1 MFQSRTLTFLCL
13 VASAS
18 AECSRA
24 LLKNATDEYV
34 SAQSSGQIATFRALA
49 PNLTYTENEKP
60 LDIRTGVLSQPI
72 KLDQNLSIHDTTL
85 CATFTQLIAATSEH
99 PYVIGTRML
108 FTDDKITT
116 IESIVTDQGD
126 WLFNATGYL
135 HWTSLE
141 NWDPIPEDKRDSR
154 EVIKAAGDA
163 YFDRFANVSVNVPY
177 GTPCARLEGG
187 AYTDSSGTGG
197 NTCNLGVPSN
207 TTVTK
212 RRYVIDEEMGVV
224 DIYLGFPGLDRSV
237 GEEPM
242 PDSHMFRVEKGKI
255 RYIHTLSSCVN
266 PGCGLN
272 TTIIP
277 TQRRR
282 IRLSRGF
289 QLRSD
294 LRPGGVELNYQRLN
308 EGVMMKMS

>member
-1 MFQSRTLTFLCL
+1 MFQSIPLTCL
-13 VASAS
+13 WLAASVS

-24 LLKNATDEYV
+24 LLRDATEQYV
-34 SAQSSGQIATFRALA
+34 SAQSSGQIATFKALA
-49 PNLTYTENEKP
+49 TNLSYTENEKP
-60 LDIRTGVLSQPI
+60 LDIKTGVLSQPI

-85 CATFTQLIAATSEH
+85 CATFTQLIAANAEH

-108 FTDDKITT
+108 FTDDKVTT

-135 HWTSLE
+135 HWASLE

-163 YFDRFANVSVNVPY
+163 YFDRFKNTSVSVPW

-187 AYTDSSGTGG
+187 AYTDNNGTGG

-207 TTVTK
+207 TTVTN

-224 DIYLGFPGLDRSV
+224 DIYLGFPGLDRTV
-237 GEEPM
+237 GDEPM
-242 PDSHMFRVEKGKI
+242 PDSHMFRVEEGKI

-266 PGCGLN
+266 PGCGFN
-272 TTIIP
+272 STIIP
-277 TQRRR
+277 TRRR
-282 IRLSRGF
+282 QIRLTRNF
-289 QLRSD
+289 
-294 LRPGGVELNYQRLN
+294 
-308 EGVMMKMS
+308 